1 MKRIRAEILTRIDG
15 HNGTRYISLRYDFVR
30 VKNRLSALVLY
41 HYSFDVLFQLLMIE
55 ESMKM
60 TCLCLEL
67 DVKWIV
73 KYLVYLLATL
83 MKLKKMFRCK
93 RCHCFQNILRK
104 RASKKVVET

>member
-1 MKRIRAEILTRIDG
+1 MKRIRAELVTWIDG
-15 HNGTRYISLRYDFVR
+15 HNETRYISLRYAVR

-41 HYSFDVLFQLLMIE
+41 HYYFDVLFQLLVIE

-83 MKLKKMFRCK
+83 MKLKKMFGCR